1 MDRTNEFFAY
11 ANTLPKPST
20 SINTASA
27 MSEKSSN
34 ASALSDDTNQLRNFH
49 STASGISRDI
59 AGTSQLLAELT
70 KLVRRRGLFTEEA
83 DNNKVNEL
91 IGVIKENVQDLN
103 MRLDDS
109 AALIARE
116 KNKKKSFSS
125 KNKTSQPVQEASNL
139 VGRLQ
144 EEFVQTT
151 AGFKAVLQQRSDR
164 MKENKDWKNKFHGKS
179 STSSSSNNSIHLGP
193 KLQPGVKS
201 RNMNFQPLNLGTP
214 PMNVN
219 TTLTSTPAGEVT
231 SSLPRPRGVIGQ
243 GGGSTT
249 STPYGSRAPSALTPI
264 QIQRMEAESG
274 NEQMMQLIPDQNYL
288 QERADQMSQVEANIV
303 ELGTIFNKLAVM
315 VNEHKEMVQRVE
327 DNVEDANMSIQDSLF
342 TLTNTLESLKTNRAL
357 VMKISGVLIL
367 FIILFVT
374 VFA

>member
-11 ANTLPKPST
+11 ANTLPKSST
-20 SINTASA
+20 NINTASSSSA
-27 MSEKSSN
+27 MSEKSS
-34 ASALSDDTNQLRNFH
+34 ALSDDNNTNQLRNFH

-103 MRLDDS
+103 I
-109 AALIARE
+109 IARE

-164 MKENKDWKNKFHGKS
+164 MKENKDWKNKFHG
-179 STSSSSNNSIHLGP
+179 TSSSSNNSIHLGP

-201 RNMNFQPLNLGTP
+201 RNMNFQPLNLGAP
-214 PMNVN
+214 PMTV
-219 TTLTSTPAGEVT
+219 TPTSTTSTPAGEVT

-288 QERADQMSQVEANIV
+288 QERADQMSQVEENIV

-327 DNVEDANMSIQDSLF
+327 DNVEDANMSIQNSLF

-357 VMKISGVLIL
+357 FMKISGVLIL

-374 VFA
+374 FFA